1 MNLSQNFTEKQIMPS
16 KATINWL
23 FNDIWCYL
31 FIACFNWKID
41 VSEQTVVRVYYI
53 LKHWIQDTLTAI
65 CNCGEDNETSSHYP
79 LHCPFS
85 LQKKVTLLNS
95 VKHIDSN
102 VLERNKAQL
111 FTTLTHG
118 KKFFDEMNYSSI
130 LEATV
135 KYLIEIRK
143 FDVDI
148 FWGSLNVM
156 VYNITLL
163 FKFFL

>member
-1 MNLSQNFTEKQIMPS
+1 M
-16 KATINWL
+16 
-23 FNDIWCYL
+23 
-31 FIACFNWKID
+31 
-41 VSEQTVVRVYYI
+41 
-53 LKHWIQDTLTAI
+53 
-65 CNCGEDNETSSHYP
+65 
-79 LHCPFS
+79 
-85 LQKKVTLLNS
+85 TLLNS

-118 KKFFDEMNYSSI
+118 KKNFDEMNYSSI

-148 FWGSLNVM
+148 F
-156 VYNITLL
+156 
-163 FKFFL
+163 

>member
-53 LKHWIQDTLTAI
+53 LKHWIQDTLIPI

-118 KKFFDEMNYSSI
+118 KKNFDQMNYSSI